1 MLDRAGRSNELFRFS
16 TTALQWEQLD
26 MCPDPEIVIVCVPN
40 DWADSWGD
48 DCEAYAANPD
58 WCGYEESSDN
68 CCVCGAGQETK
79 SCEPAPSARRFYTMA
94 AVGSDI
100 FVFGGETD
108 QGEEAR
114 CACWPPSG
122 DMSDIAP
129 AIAPRT
135 AAVCARPHGLER
147 GCCAWRHP
155 GLVVTHGTAQPFLRW
170 HRASH
175 RAHYDEHVHNEASR
189 ATWCTGGAT

>member
-1 MLDRAGRSNELFRFS
+1 
-16 TTALQWEQLD
+16 

-155 GLVVTHGTAQPFLRW
+155 GLVVTHGAAQQLYAGTVCRSGHTLMSTCTMW
-170 HRASH
+170 HREPRGAP
-175 RAHYDEHVHNEASR
+175 
-189 ATWCTGGAT
+189 GGCCVEDRIGM

>member
-48 DCEAYAANPD
+48 DCEAYAANPG

-79 SCEPAPSARRFYTMA
+79 SCEPAGSGGGYYAATLVSVTMK
-94 AVGSDI
+94 AVD
-100 FVFGGETD
+100 F
-108 QGEEAR
+108 QR
-114 CACWPPSG
+114 CSSG
-122 DMSDIAP
+122 LA
-129 AIAPRT
+129 
-135 AAVCARPHGLER
+135 
-147 GCCAWRHP
+147 
-155 GLVVTHGTAQPFLRW
+155 
-170 HRASH
+170 
-175 RAHYDEHVHNEASR
+175 
-189 ATWCTGGAT
+189 GGAAYLDAGVSANISASVFRDCVAQDGGASPQWRCRSQPQSRHHGAQCCHGQPRRRA